1 MASECVLTVL
11 YATAVLQILTV
22 AGQTKTCQGLKAK
35 KIIVPS
41 KPSMLRSNY
50 FTNPIHKI
58 TVVIKSSFY
67 SVSAIRFSNLQKKCS
82 KACSW
87 AWSLNM
93 LFTVIG
99 GKFEFQVQDCDME

>member
-41 KPSMLRSNY
+41 KPSMLRSN
-50 FTNPIHKI
+50 FLQIVNPIHKI
-58 TVVIKSSFY
+58 TLVITALGS
-67 SVSAIRFSNLQKKCS
+67 
-82 KACSW
+82 
-87 AWSLNM
+87 
-93 LFTVIG
+93 
-99 GKFEFQVQDCDME
+99 